1 MAERPMAT
9 APDRSVAALSTMVIL
24 IFLGFAQRAPS
35 KAAPQHAMPPP
46 IRRRSVSTVSISGF
60 LQNEKLQVSFSIS
73 RFLLFLDYRH
83 GLRRGKVAGLF
94 DLRHSRFRLA
104 LVGIDRAFSSGP
116 DGELEPLERPV

>member
-1 MAERPMAT
+1 MADRPMAT
-9 APDRSVAALSTMVIL
+9 APDRSVAALSTMVIF

-35 KAAPQHAMPPP
+35 NAAPQQAMPPP

-83 GLRRGKVAGLF
+83 GLASALMGEVAGLF
-94 DLRHSRFRLA
+94 DLA
-104 LVGIDRAFSSGP
+104 KI
-116 DGELEPLERPV
+116 